1 MMDLVCLCLLLMSV
15 TLLVATRL
23 FRRGRMSE
31 VDYHS
36 TIVLIVIYTYEP
48 HFGVQRE
55 FLLVVEPPCNYGR
68 VTKLRRRICQSSR
81 LCRFIPVHV
90 LVVVDGSVQLYLSSC
105 SPSVPMLEACL
116 EFSLCYYDTL
126 GYSGRSTSSR
136 SLSRLVAT
144 ADKVGHRQVAF
155 EYQSPPASLCS

>member
-1 MMDLVCLCLLLMSV
+1 MAEAGGAWNPWGYASLGSLSDQSGSILIDTSTYGSAMILPNGTILNGVLDPTGQVAVFDFSSVNLSSDSVVVQGSLPWRILSLGIICHLVHHQCLC
-15 TLLVATRL
+15 
-23 FRRGRMSE
+23 
-31 VDYHS
+31 
-36 TIVLIVIYTYEP
+36 
-48 HFGVQRE
+48 
-55 FLLVVEPPCNYGR
+55 
-68 VTKLRRRICQSSR
+68 
-81 LCRFIPVHV
+81 
-90 LVVVDGSVQLYLSSC
+90 
-105 SPSVPMLEACL
+105 LEACL